1 MTASICQTHIH
12 DTCIP
17 LSTDAPK
24 QQEQQQELAT
34 NADIAAH
41 RMAEFT
47 VMLPAGATDLKMQLK
62 RPAFIFGTAFQP
74 ETAPDP
80 EWYEDTTAAMFW
92 GERLWLG

>member
-1 MTASICQTHIH
+1 MRMTASTFQTHVH
-12 DTCIP
+12 TCIL

-24 QQEQQQELAT
+24 QQEQQELAT

-41 RMAEFT
+41 RTAEIT

-80 EWYEDTTAAMFW
+80 EWYEDTTASTFW
-92 GERLWLG
+92 GERLRLG